1 MAGRTWILNKCSGD
15 IATLNAM
22 RTAAED
28 AEYESFRNG
37 GTPLNDEQKEHC
49 KALAEAIMHPS
60 DRTVHIHPADTA
72 RLLTVHIHPADT
84 ARLLAALYTSNNPAK
99 KALAMKLYKE
109 IQPDLK
115 IDKNRADSF

>member
-1 MAGRTWILNKCSGD
+1 MGTALSFDIAVKTNPNNPALRAQIETRMAGRTWILNKCSGD

-49 KALAEAIMHPS
+49 KALAEALCILATELS
-60 DRTVHIHPADTA
+60 IYTQQI
-72 RLLTVHIHPADT
+72 LLG
-84 ARLLAALYTSNNPAK
+84 Y
-99 KALAMKLYKE
+99 
-109 IQPDLK
+109 
-115 IDKNRADSF
+115 